1 MGGRELEVDDKGQV
15 HGKRVLEGRMRV
27 LVHGKVQVLAGHMV
41 LGQGHG
47 RALAHGKLVLADGMV
62 RVWVGHMGLVQV
74 GGRVLELEHKK
85 NRSVR

>member
-1 MGGRELEVDDKGQV
+1 MGGKELGVDDKGQV
-15 HGKRVLEGRMRV
+15 HGKRVLEQGRKQVLVRGKVRV
-27 LVHGKVQVLAGHMV
+27 LVGHMV

-85 NRSVR
+85 K